1 MSRIIVVIGYSGTGK
16 TFSLK
21 GLAKADVNLISP
33 TGKEMPFKSDIKV
46 VKTDLE
52 SLPTVALAAPA
63 PMVVIDDTNQFFTLY
78 QGKHAL
84 DKDQFFVFKSIANT
98 FNILIEKIVSKPT
111 DQNYYFFFHIETDDT
126 GHRNAK
132 TTGKFIRDNLQP
144 ESLTNIVLEA
154 IYDDTE
160 GELKDRYKFAVHK
173 LEGSSPV
180 KTPEDMFQSDMI
192 PNHLKTV
199 DDTIRAYYK
208 PTQTFKSGTTKV
220 PGGKV
225 VVNNSKITEETK

>member
-1 MSRIIVVIGYSGTGK
+1 MSRIIVIIGYSGTGK

-21 GLAKADVNLISP
+21 GLAKSDVNLISP

-78 QGKHAL
+78 QGKHSL

-98 FNILIEKIVSKPT
+98 FNQLVEKLVNKPT
-111 DQNYYFFFHIETDDT
+111 DQNYYIFAHVDTEDT
-126 GHRNAK
+126 GRRKFK
-132 TTGKFIRDNLQP
+132 TTGKFIGDNLQP
-144 ESLTNIVLEA
+144 ESLTNVVLETV
-154 IYDDTE
+154 YDDTE
-160 GELKDRYKFAVHK
+160 SDVKDRYKFAVHK

-180 KTPEDMFQSDMI
+180 KTPEDMFKEDLI
-192 PNHLKTV
+192 PNDLKLV
-199 DDTIRAYYK
+199 DATIRSYYK
-208 PTQTFKSGTTKV
+208 PVTTKE
-220 PGGKV
+220 K
-225 VVNNSKITEETK
+225 K

>member
-1 MSRIIVVIGYSGTGK
+1 MARIIVVIGYSGTGK

-52 SLPTVALAAPA
+52 NLPAVALAAPA

-98 FNILIEKIVSKPT
+98 FNTLIEKIVSKPT
-111 DQNYYFFFHIETDDT
+111 DQNYYVFAHVDTEDT
-126 GHRNAK
+126 GRRKFK
-132 TTGKFIRDNLQP
+132 TTGKFIGDNLQP
-144 ESLTNIVLEA
+144 ESLTNVVLETV
-154 IYDDTE
+154 YDDTE
-160 GELKDRYKFAVHK
+160 SEVKERYKFAVHK
-173 LEGSSPV
+173 MEGSSPV
-180 KTPEDMFQSDMI
+180 KTPEDMFSDDLI
-192 PNHLKTV
+192 ANNLKLV
-199 DDTIRAYYK
+199 DATIRQYYK
-208 PTQTFKSGTTKV
+208 PVAPAKKV
-220 PGGKV
+220 
-225 VVNNSKITEETK
+225 SKK

>member
-1 MSRIIVVIGYSGTGK
+1 MARIIVVIGYSGTGK

-52 SLPTVALAAPA
+52 NLPAVALAAPA

-98 FNILIEKIVSKPT
+98 FNTLIEKIVSKPT
-111 DQNYYFFFHIETDDT
+111 DQNYYVFAHVDAEDT
-126 GHRNAK
+126 GRRKFK
-132 TTGKFIRDNLQP
+132 TTGKFIGDNLQP
-144 ESLTNIVLEA
+144 ESLTNVVLETV
-154 IYDDTE
+154 YDDTE
-160 GELKDRYKFAVHK
+160 SEIKERYKFAVHK
-173 LEGSSPV
+173 MENSSPV
-180 KTPEDMFQSDMI
+180 KTPEDMFDTDLI
-192 PNHLKTV
+192 PNNLKLV
-199 DDTIRAYYK
+199 DDTIRQYYK
-208 PTQTFKSGTTKV
+208 PVAPAKKV
-220 PGGKV
+220 
-225 VVNNSKITEETK
+225 SKK

>member
-1 MSRIIVVIGYSGTGK
+1 VSRIIVVIGYSGTGK

-52 SLPTVALAAPA
+52 NLPAVALAAPA

-98 FNILIEKIVSKPT
+98 FNTLIEKIVSKPT
-111 DQNYYFFFHIETDDT
+111 DQNYYVFAHVDAEDT
-126 GHRNAK
+126 GRRKFK
-132 TTGKFIRDNLQP
+132 TTGKFIGDNLQP
-144 ESLTNIVLEA
+144 ESLTNVVLETV
-154 IYDDTE
+154 YDDTE
-160 GELKDRYKFAVHK
+160 SEIKERYKFAVHK
-173 LEGSSPV
+173 MENSSPV
-180 KTPEDMFQSDMI
+180 KTPEDMFDTDLI
-192 PNHLKTV
+192 PNNLKLV
-199 DDTIRAYYK
+199 DDTIRQYYK
-208 PTQTFKSGTTKV
+208 PVAPAKKV
-220 PGGKV
+220 
-225 VVNNSKITEETK
+225 SKK

>member
-1 MSRIIVVIGYSGTGK
+1 MSRIIVVIGFSGTGK

-21 GLAKADVNLISP
+21 GLAKSDVNLISP

-52 SLPTVALAAPA
+52 SLPAVALAAPA
-63 PMVVIDDTNQFFTLY
+63 PIVVIDDTNQFFTLY

-98 FNILIEKIVSKPT
+98 FNTLIEKIVNKPT
-111 DQNYYFFFHIETDDT
+111 EQNYYFFAHIDTEDT
-126 GHRNAK
+126 GRRKFK
-132 TTGKFIRDNLQP
+132 TTGKFIGDNLQP

-160 GELKDRYKFAVHK
+160 GELKDRYKFAVQK

-180 KTPEDMFQSDMI
+180 KTPEDMFKTEMI

-208 PTQTFKSGTTKV
+208 PAKEAK
-220 PGGKV
+220 K
-225 VVNNSKITEETK
+225 